1 MIAGGPTA
9 GSLVSGPDPAPA
21 GRPLRR
27 QAWRRGWYRF
37 ARNPTAVAGLVITVL
52 VIVVALLAPLIAPY
66 PNADGNFVDFAHML
80 QPPAWPH
87 IFGTDNA
94 GRDLFSRVLF
104 GYRISLVLVAFVL
117 TIGVPVGVFI
127 GLVAGYYGGWVEAV
141 LLRVTDVFLSVPAL
155 VMAMAITSVLTPNL
169 LNAMIAVTALW
180 WTWYVRLVHGITVSL
195 KQEDYVDA
203 ARLMGAGPMHIMLR
217 EILPNALSAVLVK
230 LTLDA
235 GFVILIG
242 AALSFLGLGVQP
254 PQADLG
260 TMVAAGTQ
268 DLPSGWWETVFP
280 GLGIVLAVLGFN
292 LLGDGLRDLFDV
304 DV

>member
-1 MIAGGPTA
+1 MAA
-9 GSLVSGPDPAPA
+9 SGLPAA
-21 GRPLRR
+21 EAMARSTSVR
-27 QAWRRGWYRF
+27 ADWRRTWYRF
-37 ARNPTAVAGLVITVL
+37 IHNPTAVIGLIITVL
-52 VIVVALLAPLIAPY
+52 VILIALLAPVISPFPSSA
-66 PNADGNFVDFAHML
+66 GNFVDFSHML
-80 QPPAWPH
+80 TPPSWPH
-87 IFGTDNA
+87 VLGTDNA
-94 GRDLFSRVLF
+94 GRDMLTRILY
-104 GYRISLVLVAFVL
+104 GYRISLALVVVVLL
-117 TIGVPVGVFI
+117 IGVPLGVFI

-141 LLRVTDVFLSVPAL
+141 LMRFTDIFLSVPAL

-169 LNAMIAVTALW
+169 LNAMIAVSALW
-180 WTWYVRLVHGITVSL
+180 WTWHARLVHGITVSL

-203 ARLMGAGPMHIMLR
+203 ARLMGASSLHIMLR
-217 EILPNALSAVLVK
+217 EILPNAMSAILVK
-230 LTLDA
+230 ITLDA

-242 AALSFLGLGVQP
+242 AGLSYLGLGVQP

-280 GLGIVLAVLGFN
+280 GLAISLAVLGFN

>member
-1 MIAGGPTA
+1 VG
-9 GSLVSGPDPAPA
+9 APA
-21 GRPLRR
+21 LPAAEATARSASVRTD
-27 QAWRRGWYRF
+27 WRRTWYRF
-37 ARNPTAVAGLVITVL
+37 YHNPTAVAGLIITVL
-52 VIVVALLAPLIAPY
+52 VILIALLAPIISPFPSSA
-66 PNADGNFVDFAHML
+66 GNFVDFSHML
-80 QPPAWPH
+80 APPSWPH
-87 IFGTDNA
+87 VLGTDNA
-94 GRDLFSRVLF
+94 GRDMLTRILF
-104 GYRISLVLVAFVL
+104 GYRVSLALVVVVLI
-117 TIGVPVGVFI
+117 IGVPLGVFI

-141 LLRVTDVFLSVPAL
+141 LMRFTDIFLSVPAL

-169 LNAMIAVTALW
+169 LNAMIAVSALW
-180 WTWYVRLVHGITVSL
+180 WTWHARLVHGITVSL

-203 ARLMGAGPMHIMLR
+203 ARLMGASSLHIMLR
-217 EILPNALSAVLVK
+217 EILPNAMSAILVK
-230 LTLDA
+230 ITLDA

-242 AALSFLGLGVQP
+242 AGLSYLGLGVQP

-280 GLGIVLAVLGFN
+280 GLAISLAVLGFN

>member
-1 MIAGGPTA
+1 
-9 GSLVSGPDPAPA
+9 
-21 GRPLRR
+21 
-27 QAWRRGWYRF
+27 
-37 ARNPTAVAGLVITVL
+37 
-52 VIVVALLAPLIAPY
+52 LLAPLIAPF
-66 PNADGNFVDFAHML
+66 PNAAGNFVDFSHML
-80 QPPAWPH
+80 QPPSWPH

-104 GYRISLVLVAFVL
+104 GYRISLVLVVFVL
-117 TIGVPVGVFI
+117 AIGVPIGVMI
-127 GLVAGYYGGWVEAV
+127 GLVAGYYGGWIEAV
-141 LLRVTDVFLSVPAL
+141 LMRITDVFLSVPAL
-155 VMAMAITSVLTPNL
+155 VMAMAITAVLTPNL
-169 LNAMIAVTALW
+169 FNAMIAVTALW
-180 WTWYVRLVHGITVSL
+180 WTWHARLVHGITVTL

-203 ARLMGAGPMHIMLR
+203 ARLMGASSLHIMLR
-217 EILPNALSAVLVK
+217 EILPNALSPILVK

-260 TMVAAGTQ
+260 TMVAAGVS

-280 GLGIVLAVLGFN
+280 GLAIVVAVLGFN

>member
-1 MIAGGPTA
+1 MG
-9 GSLVSGPDPAPA
+9 APA
-21 GRPLRR
+21 LPVPDAPAHRRPS
-27 QAWRRGWYRF
+27 QAEWRRGWYRF
-37 ARNPTAVAGLVITVL
+37 SRNPTAVAGLVITAL
-52 VIVVALLAPLIAPY
+52 VILIALLAPVISPFPSSA
-66 PNADGNFVDFAHML
+66 GNFVDFANML
-80 QPPAWPH
+80 KPPAWPH
-87 IFGTDNA
+87 VLGTDNA
-94 GRDLFSRVLF
+94 GRDMLSRILF
-104 GYRISLVLVAFVL
+104 GYRISLVLVAVVL
-117 TIGVPVGVFI
+117 AIGVPLGVFI

-141 LLRVTDVFLSVPAL
+141 LMRLTDVFLSVPPL

-169 LNAMIAVTALW
+169 FNAMIAVSSLW
-180 WTWYVRLVHGITVSL
+180 WTWHARLVHGITVSL

-203 ARLMGAGPMHIMLR
+203 ARLMGAGPLHIMFK

-230 LTLDA
+230 TTLDA

-242 AALSFLGLGVQP
+242 AGLSFLGLGVQP

-280 GLGIVLAVLGFN
+280 GAAIAIAVLGFN